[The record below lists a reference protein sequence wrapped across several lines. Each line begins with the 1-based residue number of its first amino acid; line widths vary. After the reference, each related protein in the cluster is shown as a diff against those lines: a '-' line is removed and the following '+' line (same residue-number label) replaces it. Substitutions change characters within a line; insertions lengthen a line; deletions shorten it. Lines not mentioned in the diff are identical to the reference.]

1 MATLT
6 LEVGNLFEE
15 LDHLGVEKQLRHE
28 AGVSRATANPAGGS
42 VTVEYDPAQTD
53 GTRLQ
58 SLIKSCGFRCR
69 GGIMPKHVCKPAEA
83 NLSESGTGPGRGA
96 DSRGEQAVHHDH
108 RQGGAKDEMAQEMGH
123 GAGMDMQE
131 MVRDMRNRFWIAF
144 IFTIPIF
151 IYSPMGGFFTPPAPP
166 FGMNLEL
173 FLFGLASAAVLY
185 PVWPFVVAAWRA
197 LRNGILNMAVL
208 VVLSVGTGYLFSVGS
223 TFFFPGVQFYE
234 AVAILL
240 VFILLGHWLEM
251 RARAHFQPVPEEDE
265 HEQDGDGL
273 IELHAGKEKCR
284 SDAEEIAGADRKH
297 DKHGHIENAIAKG
310 APCSDHKWPDR
321 IEHGRARQAEQK
333 KLKIH
338 AERRGR
344 RSEKPAH
351 RGVDENRDR
360 EDEGNPETV
369 AHVAYHLLH
378 VHACPVAHFLGH
390 FVLRP
395 ALAVV
400 VVNCLF
406 SPAVRTAPR
415 SRAGFRKICFRRF
428 TDMLRHDAATA
439 AETAAFDQALK
450 PRPIGLRR
458 VVFHGHAAPRGVCSG
473 SAYAGFMPQL
483 LLHAEVIEFFKEISD
498 F

>member
-1 MATLT
+1 MRERRVSADLGRPVAETAALVDGRSDDLVT
-6 LEVGNLFEE
+6 GSFCDRHGFAGQHRFIDLGAAFQYLPVYGDLVARADEHGVAFKDVGRWDFLLLAIAQN
-15 LDHLGVEKQLRHE
+15 DRHWRGQVEQSPDRRR
-28 AGVSRATANPAGGS
+28 RA
-42 VTVEYDPAQTD
+42 
-53 GTRLQ
+53 
-58 SLIKSCGFRCR
+58 
-69 GGIMPKHVCKPAEA
+69 
-83 NLSESGTGPGRGA
+83 
-96 DSRGEQAVHHDH
+96 
-108 RQGGAKDEMAQEMGH
+108 
-123 GAGMDMQE
+123 
-131 MVRDMRNRFWIAF
+131 
-144 IFTIPIF
+144 
-151 IYSPMGGFFTPPAPP
+151 
-166 FGMNLEL
+166 
-173 FLFGLASAAVLY
+173 
-185 PVWPFVVAAWRA
+185 
-197 LRNGILNMAVL
+197 
-208 VVLSVGTGYLFSVGS
+208 
-223 TFFFPGVQFYE
+223 
-234 AVAILL
+234 
-240 VFILLGHWLEM
+240 

-344 RSEKPAH
+344 RSEKAAH

-415 SRAGFRKICFRRF
+415 SPAGFRKICFRRF
-428 TDMLRHDAATA
+428 ADMLRHDAATA

-473 SAYAGFMPQL
+473 PAYAGFMPQL